1 MIFQHFLVKVD
12 MQIEEVNSF
21 ILGCDETKEAILV
34 DAGKLDE
41 AFTAFVEKHDLN
53 VTTIFM
59 THEHPDHAAGV
70 GPCAK
75 HFDAKIVSGVK
86 SSGGVSADRVVAHGD
101 EVRVGNL
108 VGHAVSTPGHTPV
121 GMSLVFPGMVFT
133 GDALFA
139 GSVGGTSSK
148 ADYDLQIDQIRKHL
162 LSLPP
167 ETEIHPGHGP
177 PTTVGIESQYSPFFV

>member
-1 MIFQHFLVKVD
+1 MIFQHFLSKVD
-12 MQIEEVNSF
+12 MQIEEVNCY

-41 AFTAFVEKHDLN
+41 AFTAFVEQHGLN
-53 VTTIFM
+53 VTTVYM

-86 SSGGVSADRVVAHGD
+86 ETGGVKADTVVAHGD

-108 VGHAVSTPGHTPV
+108 VGQAVSTPGHTPT
-121 GMSLVFPGMVFT
+121 GMSLVFPGMAFT

-139 GSVGGTSSK
+139 GSVGGTDSK
-148 ADYDLQIDQIRKHL
+148 ADYDQQIDHIRKNL

-167 ETEIHPGHGP
+167 ETEIHSGHGP
-177 PTTVGIESQYSPFFV
+177 PTTVAIESQYSPFFA